1 MKVYV
6 LYYEGTGEVEIL
18 GVFVNKEEANRQFRK
33 EYEECLEYVREE
45 DIVEKEIV
53 ENRAFVT
60 ETYWSNEWLIVEK
73 DLIEN

>member
-6 LYYEGTGEVEIL
+6 LYYEGTGETEIL
-18 GVFVNKEEANRQFRK
+18 GVFVNKEEANRQLRE

-53 ENRAFVT
+53 ENRAFIT
-60 ETYWSNEWLIVEK
+60 ERYWSSEWLIVEK
-73 DLIEN
+73 NLVEN

>member
-6 LYYEGTGEVEIL
+6 LYYEGTGETEIL
-18 GVFVNKEEANRQFRK
+18 GVFVNKEEANRQLRK

-60 ETYWSNEWLIVEK
+60 ESYWSNEWLIVER
-73 DLIEN
+73 DLVEN